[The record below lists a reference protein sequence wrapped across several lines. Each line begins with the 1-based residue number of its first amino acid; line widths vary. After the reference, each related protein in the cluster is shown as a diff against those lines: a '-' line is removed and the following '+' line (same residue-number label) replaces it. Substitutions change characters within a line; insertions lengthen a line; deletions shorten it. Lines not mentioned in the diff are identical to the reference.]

1 MPLKESKIDLTD
13 RLRREGRWAEASA
26 FKDEVIR
33 EMRSFG
39 HDRISAKE
47 KGWEE
52 MERLFPPLPPAVEEE
67 GPEAEEGSEEF
78 PAVDEEAV
86 EAMLD
91 RADKGVSAVDLFGDI
106 RWVYSQL
113 ENKRVRP
120 DQAPSAGA
128 WSLLLWARKYQSRF
142 FEQLLP
148 KALAKSPDD
157 DEGVKREKRRVEE
170 IEAMLEKLLEA
181 S

>member
-52 MERLFPPLPPAVEEE
+52 MERLFPPLPPAAEEE
-67 GPEAEEGSEEF
+67 DDPAAEEGFEEF

-113 ENKRVRP
+113 ENKRVQP
-120 DQAPSAGA
+120 AQAPSAGA

-148 KALAKSPDD
+148 KALAKSPED

-170 IEAMLEKLLEA
+170 IEAMLEKLLEG
-181 S
+181 